1 MRALRVAA
9 LAETVSYLA
18 LLVAVV
24 VKYAADSPGGVRA
37 AGPVHGVI
45 FLAYAALVL
54 VHRRSLGW
62 DAPRT
67 AFALAAAVL
76 PFGGLLVERRYL
88 PAPAGR

>member
-1 MRALRVAA
+1 MRVAA
-9 LAETVSYLA
+9 LAETVSYLV

-24 VKYAADSPGGVRA
+24 VKYAADSPAGVSA
-37 AGPVHGVI
+37 VGPVHGVI

-54 VHRRSLGW
+54 RYRSELGW
-62 DAPRT
+62 DTTRT

-88 PAPAGR
+88 PAAAGR

>member
-1 MRALRVAA
+1 MRALRIAA
-9 LAETVSYLA
+9 LAETVSYLV

-24 VKYAADSPGGVRA
+24 VKYAADSPGGVSA

-45 FLAYAALVL
+45 FLAYAGLVL
-54 VHRRSLGW
+54 LHRDELRW
-62 DAPRT
+62 DVART

-88 PAPAGR
+88 RQR